1 MKDKKISQQR
11 RHDRIR
17 KKIEGTE
24 QRPRVSVRKSLKHI
38 HVQIINDEK
47 GHTLVA
53 ASTVSKEFSHIKTNK
68 CNIPTAK
75 EIGKNLAEKALK
87 KGIKK
92 VVFDR
97 GGYKYH
103 GCIKAL
109 ADSLREGGLEF

>member
-1 MKDKKISQQR
+1 MKDKKIAQQR
-11 RHDRIR
+11 RHERIR
-17 KKIEGTE
+17 KKINGTE
-24 QRPRVSVRKSLKHI
+24 VRPRVSVCKSLKHI

-47 GHTLVA
+47 GHTLVS
-53 ASTVSKEFSHIKTNK
+53 ASTLSKEFSNITTNKSNIKTA
-68 CNIPTAK
+68 I
-75 EIGKNLAEKALK
+75 EIGKIIAEKAQQ

-109 ADSLREGGLEF
+109 ADSMRENGLEF